1 MKEALTIEVLKAEA
15 KEFCEYQSAID
26 HNSLFGITDGKA
38 IGTYIEHTFKE
49 YLQSKYIFNTGSS
62 AIGIDFPDSH
72 INTDIKV
79 TSTTQPQSSCPFRT
93 PKQKIYGLGYNLLI
107 FVYEK
112 YDQWNTCKILFRHCV
127 YIDKSRTSDFTTTKR
142 LREMVNDG
150 ANKEDIISY
159 LTDRNL
165 PGDENLYNELAD
177 EILKNT
183 PEQGYITI
191 SNALQWRLQ
200 YSRVITLDNTISG
213 ITNYVW

>member
-1 MKEALTIEVLKAEA
+1 
-15 KEFCEYQSAID
+15 
-26 HNSLFGITDGKA
+26 
-38 IGTYIEHTFKE
+38 
-49 YLQSKYIFNTGSS
+49 
-62 AIGIDFPDSH
+62 
-72 INTDIKV
+72 
-79 TSTTQPQSSCPFRT
+79 
-93 PKQKIYGLGYNLLI
+93 
-107 FVYEK
+107 
-112 YDQWNTCKILFRHCV
+112 
-127 YIDKSRTSDFTTTKR
+127 
-142 LREMVNDG
+142 MVNDG

-191 SNALQWRLQ
+191 SNDLQWRLQ